1 MENEYQ
7 LAVEDEISKRHKK
20 PNVDG
25 KFKCTLQK
33 ISLESVKGSSLY
45 PLSDS
50 KMFKSFY
57 SPLKLGMEKEHQLAV
72 EDEISQRHKEQDVD
86 VEFIC
91 TLQRISVELVKKLS
105 LYPLSKSDD
114 YPDKCSP
121 FPGVYL
127 IYYNGETSLYGNQV
141 HPSKDK
147 PIYVGKSETSVY
159 KRLNQHYL
167 RLNEAKD
174 LQVQDFK
181 VRFMGVDVSN
191 FAPCIE
197 GLLIEYYEPFWNC
210 SKGSEVNLSF
220 GNSQSNSNN
229 WYKYHI
235 SQDKETIERV
245 DGVKPVESTVLP
257 LLRTQL
263 AHVFP
268 FLFEVLP
275 RDINIEITIE
285 RG

>member
-1 MENEYQ
+1 MYCDPVQYLVQRICENYHTTFARIQKCLNLSNRLLIKLVMENEYQ

-25 KFKCTLQK
+25 EFKCTLQK
-33 ISLESVKGSSLY
+33 IS
-45 PLSDS
+45 
-50 KMFKSFY
+50 
-57 SPLKLGMEKEHQLAV
+57 
-72 EDEISQRHKEQDVD
+72 
-86 VEFIC
+86 
-91 TLQRISVELVKKLS
+91 VELVKELS

-114 YPDKCSP
+114 YPGKRSR

-127 IYYNGETSLYGNQV
+127 IYYDGETSLYGNQV

-159 KRLNQHYL
+159 ERLNQHHL

-181 VRFMGVDVSN
+181 VRFMRVDVSN

-197 GLLIEYYEPFWNC
+197 GLLIEYYKPFWNS
-210 SKGSEVNLSF
+210 SKGSGVNLSF

-235 SQDKETIERV
+235 SQDKEAIQRV
-245 DGVKPVESTVLP
+245 DGVKQAEPLVLAWVP
-257 LLRTQL
+257 LLLEHIDSLRWI
-263 AHVFP
+263 
-268 FLFEVLP
+268 VLYLP
-275 RDINIEITIE
+275 NVVIDLLY
-285 RG
+285 RGVVLKLSELLVSDTAI

>member
-1 MENEYQ
+1 MYCDPVQYLMQRIFENYHTTFACIQKCLNLSNRLLIKLGMENEDQ

-25 KFKCTLQK
+25 EFKCTLLK
-33 ISLESVKGSSLY
+33 ISLESVARSSLY
-45 PLSDS
+45 PLSD
-50 KMFKSFY
+50 
-57 SPLKLGMEKEHQLAV
+57 
-72 EDEISQRHKEQDVD
+72 
-86 VEFIC
+86 
-91 TLQRISVELVKKLS
+91 
-105 LYPLSKSDD
+105 D
-114 YPDKCSP
+114 YPDKRSP

-127 IYYNGETSLYGNQV
+127 IYYDGETSLYGNQV
-141 HPSKDK
+141 DPSKDK

-167 RLNEAKD
+167 RLKGAKD

-181 VRFMGVDVSN
+181 VRFMDVDVSN
-191 FAPCIE
+191 YAPSIE
-197 GLLIEYYEPFWNC
+197 GLLIEYYKPFWNF

-245 DGVKPVESTVLP
+245 DGVKPAKPVESTGLTVLAFPPPSAQPPHIQP
-257 LLRTQL
+257 LIQTRNL
-263 AHVFP
+263 
-268 FLFEVLP
+268 
-275 RDINIEITIE
+275 D
-285 RG
+285 